1 MRRHRRAADGPRR
14 AGITTLTLPRVAA
27 LERLL
32 AIIPTLEPPFIL
44 LEDGRGTGHTH
55 LVWGAQRRWRAEW
68 GGSIAVPSVAPGETP
83 WYGLLA
89 YEAGLPSPLVPAEPV
104 VPQPFADF
112 FQPQNRILL
121 APQDGTVTC
130 EGSDAAA
137 RWHEADRALPAPALP
152 PAAPPT
158 SRSRVWRSIDES
170 GFIAAVQRARE
181 HIAAGDIYQ
190 VNLSV
195 AERWPLSGS
204 AWDAY
209 RRLREANPS
218 PWMGF
223 AEFGDW
229 RLVCGSP
236 ELLVEVAATGGGDG
250 RHVRTR
256 PIAGTRK
263 KTGAPA
269 EDARM
274 RAELRLD
281 EKERAEHVML
291 VDLARNDTG
300 RVAEFGSVLVAERE
314 VVEEYSHVFH
324 LVSEVHG
331 WLRPQATA
339 ADVLTSFFPGGT
351 ISGCPK
357 IRAMEIIRQLEPAAR
372 GAYTGALGWIGS
384 DALQLNIVIR
394 SAVVSTE
401 HVVVQAGAGIVADSI
416 PAREW
421 RESLRKAEA
430 IRLAFGLRG
439 AGTS

>member
-1 MRRHRRAADGPRR
+1 
-14 AGITTLTLPRVAA
+14 
-27 LERLL
+27 
-32 AIIPTLEPPFIL
+32 
-44 LEDGRGTGHTH
+44 
-55 LVWGAQRRWRAEW
+55 
-68 GGSIAVPSVAPGETP
+68 
-83 WYGLLA
+83 LA

-104 VPQPFADF
+104 VPQPFGDF

-121 APQDGTVTC
+121 APLDGAVTC

-137 RWHEADRALPAPALP
+137 RWHEADRALPAPTLLL
-152 PAAPPT
+152 AAPPA
-158 SRSRVWRSIDES
+158 SRTRPWRSIDES
-170 GFIAAVQRARE
+170 AFISAVQRARE

-195 AERWPLSGS
+195 AERWPLRGS
-204 AWDAY
+204 PWDAY
-209 RRLREANPS
+209 RRLREGNPS

-223 AEFGDW
+223 ADFGDW

-236 ELLVEVAATGGGDG
+236 ELLVEVAAAGDG
-250 RHVRTR
+250 RVVRTR

-269 EDARM
+269 QDARM

-281 EKERAEHVML
+281 EKERAEHLML

-324 LVSEVHG
+324 LVSEVRG

-339 ADVLTSFFPGGT
+339 ADVLSSFFPGGT

-430 IRLAFGLRG
+430 IRIAFGLRG
-439 AGTS
+439 AETL